1 MISCLKD
8 WVESFGEDK
17 MVVIDAL
24 TKVSPS
30 LDRADTN
37 ADSCY
42 LLAKYSRRYEQAYSG
57 LGPWIFR

>member
-30 LDRADTN
+30 LNSATTDAH
-37 ADSCY
+37 SCY
-42 LLAKYSRRYEQAYSG
+42 LLAKHSRWYE
-57 LGPWIFR
+57 